1 MCSSLRYEGSQHQ
14 VLLKDEVA
22 LTFLGCVSLLYLA
35 LTSVLVCVRAL
46 PDWVLLIFILS
57 YV

>member
-1 MCSSLRYEGSQHQ
+1 M
-14 VLLKDEVA
+14 LLKDEVA

-35 LTSVLVCVRAL
+35 LTSVLVWVRAI